1 MAQSVFLG
9 RRLLIKVHK
18 FCSAPTRPHMSVS
31 KRCLSA
37 AVPAQNRIRL
47 RTEPRF
53 SFRGPNIFDSKSFS
67 GARAFSSSSGDSFDD
82 PVELWLKLPP
92 LVEVTEVSFE
102 PELNKLGSRLEPKD
116 WFRQRTHSCIDPLN
130 KLSVIWKPSLIFK
143 LRVPVG
149 TLNLINSKLHSLFW
163 TFYL

>member
-37 AVPAQNRIRL
+37 AVPAQNQIRL
-47 RTEPRF
+47 RNEPRF

-82 PVELWLKLPP
+82 PVELWLKLPS

-102 PELNKLGSRLEPKD
+102 PELITSSISWGSRLGSQD
-116 WFRQRTHSCIDPLN
+116 WLRQRTNSCIDPIN
-130 KLSVIWKPSLIFK
+130 KLSVVWKPTLIFK
-143 LRVPVG
+143 PR
-149 TLNLINSKLHSLFW
+149 LI
-163 TFYL
+163 YPGAY

>member
-92 LVEVTEVSFE
+92 LVEVSFE
-102 PELNKLGSRLEPKD
+102 PQLITSSISWGFRLGSQD
-116 WFRQRTHSCIDPLN
+116 WLRQRTNSCIDPIN
-130 KLSVIWKPSLIFK
+130 KLSVVWKPTLIFK
-143 LRVPVG
+143 PR
-149 TLNLINSKLHSLFW
+149 LI
-163 TFYL
+163 YPGAY